1 MCILNTLRG
10 GSKLEMDD
18 GKRPLDVRG
27 AGDQRP
33 GFKKFNYF
41 TKSNFYFPNVL
52 SLSNAK

>member
-27 AGDQRP
+27 GGDQRP